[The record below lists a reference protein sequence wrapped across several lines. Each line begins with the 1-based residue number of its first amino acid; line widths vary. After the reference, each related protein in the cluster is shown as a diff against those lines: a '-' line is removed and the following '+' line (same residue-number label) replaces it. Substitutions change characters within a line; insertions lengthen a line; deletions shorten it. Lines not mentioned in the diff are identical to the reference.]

1 MQRESLS
8 LAELLPKLRALSR
21 ADKLR
26 VMQFLISEL
35 AREEGETLQA
45 DTDYPVWTPYDAFEA
60 AASLLEALKEAQIDY
75 RA

>member
-26 VMQFLISEL
+26 VMQFLIAEL
-35 AREEGETLQA
+35 AREEGKTLQA
-45 DTDYPVWTPYDAFEA
+45 DTDYPVWSPYDAFEA
-60 AASLLEALKEAQIDY
+60 AAGLLEALKEAQIDY